1 MPFIKE
7 TMQAE
12 AEAQLKTVCLSRL
25 HRELMARLIS
35 YPPKLISLIRLTF
48 NQPIAQCVEVLICN
62 TVLTV
67 PVASQLGLCKQEV

>member
-1 MPFIKE
+1 MQSIKE

-25 HRELMARLIS
+25 HRELTAVLIS

-48 NQPIAQCVEVLICN
+48 NHD
-62 TVLTV
+62 
-67 PVASQLGLCKQEV
+67 QLHKMLKSLFVRLY